1 MVYLQLGRAEK
12 EKLIKVLNAIFE
24 DKEVSFMTL
33 ELNEVQTDKDT
44 WLEIGNP
51 IIGQLFTLNA
61 PGLKLV
67 PKN

>member
-1 MVYLQLGRAEK
+1 MIYLQLGRAEK

-33 ELNEVQTDKDT
+33 ELRETQTDKET
-44 WLEIGNP
+44 WFEIGNP
-51 IIGQLFTLNA
+51 IIGQMFTLSA
-61 PGLKLV
+61 PELKLV